1 MESDHIIQSAGYKL
15 AFELDPGEIRSRKF
29 LLVLEAERTRE
40 VDKTDSSFSCRRKCQ
55 PRK

>member
-15 AFELDPGEIRSRKF
+15 VFELDPSEIRSRKF
-29 LLVLEAERTRE
+29 LPVLEAERTRE
-40 VDKTDSSFSCRRKCQ
+40 VDKTESSFPCRRKCQ

>member
-1 MESDHIIQSAGYKL
+1 MESDHFIQSAGYKL
-15 AFELDPGEIRSRKF
+15 AFELDPGEIRSRNF

-40 VDKTDSSFSCRRKCQ
+40 VDKTESSFSCRRKCQ

>member
-1 MESDHIIQSAGYKL
+1 MESDHIIQFAGYKL

-40 VDKTDSSFSCRRKCQ
+40 VDKTGSSFSCRRKCQ

>member
-15 AFELDPGEIRSRKF
+15 AFELDSSEIRSRKF
-29 LLVLEAERTRE
+29 SLVLEAERTRE
-40 VDKTDSSFSCRRKCQ
+40 VDKTESSFPCRRKCQ

>member
-1 MESDHIIQSAGYKL
+1 MESDHFIQSAGYKL

-40 VDKTDSSFSCRRKCQ
+40 VVKTESSFSCRRKCQ